1 MSKKIP
7 FYIIGYS
14 FVTLVGLEMI
24 SLLEEKGYNG
34 IMILI
39 DGSPAYVTSSLKTH
53 FAHETE
59 AQFQTAI
66 LTKVSSFV
74 IAFDVFSQYEVT
86 GS

>member
-39 DGSPAYVTSSLKTH
+39 DGSPAYVTSSLKTQ

-74 IAFDVFSQYEVT
+74 ISFDVFTQYEVT